1 MNHRHLAA
9 GALLAIA
16 SAASQAATYDL
27 SSGPFSM
34 NVDKVESTEFS
45 DIYDF
50 SFSALSGFISGSL
63 IEYKLS
69 NAIDIDWGDVPALAI
84 YAGFGGTGALLASF
98 GDPGVPTGSFAIE
111 DLAVP
116 NQFSMVIH
124 GRAIGSGLNAF
135 QPGLR
140 GSYDLSVAAQPV
152 PEPGTVAMLLAGLG
166 VIGFLGLRRKLER

>member
-1 MNHRHLAA
+1 MNHLHLAA
-9 GALLAIA
+9 SALLAIA
-16 SAASQAATYDL
+16 SAGAQAATYDL

-34 NVDKVESTEFS
+34 NVDKVASTEFS
-45 DIYDF
+45 DVYNF
-50 SFSALSGFISGSL
+50 GFAAVSGFISGSL
-63 IEYKLS
+63 TEYKLA

-84 YAGFGGTGALLASF
+84 HAGFGGTGALLASY
-98 GDPGVPTGSFAIE
+98 GDPGVPTGAFAIE

-116 NQFSMVIH
+116 NQFSMVIN

-152 PEPGTVAMLLAGLG
+152 PEPGTLAMLLAGLG
-166 VIGFLGLRRKLER
+166 VIGFLGTRRKLER